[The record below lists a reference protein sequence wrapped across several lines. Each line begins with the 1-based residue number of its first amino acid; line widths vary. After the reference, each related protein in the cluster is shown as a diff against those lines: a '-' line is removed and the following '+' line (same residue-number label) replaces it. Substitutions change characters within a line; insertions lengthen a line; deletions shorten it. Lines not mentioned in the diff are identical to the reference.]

1 MRSGQEASIDT
12 VPVQLQSAVPLS
24 FREVRFA
31 NAYLEHGNATQAAR
45 DAGYKSSSED
55 GLRFLA
61 HKLLTKPNVGEY
73 IRAALDGF
81 LDAERVTTPRIAQAL
96 AREAFADRTAIFDAE
111 GAVLPPSE
119 WPAEVA
125 AILVGYEVTES
136 VNPRTGAVTARR
148 VKLKFA
154 DPTKALK
161 TLAEWRGMI
170 GAKAVANGVT
180 GVAGGSVTVII
191 EEAGTQPAHAGEGR
205 DLRSAESG
213 PRSGGSGAT
222 ASRVV

>member
-1 MRSGQEASIDT
+1 MGLARSACKNPAT
-12 VPVQLQSAVPLS
+12 AVPLS

-31 NAYLEHGNATQAAR
+31 NAYLELGNATQAAR
-45 DAGYKSSSED
+45 HAGYDSSSEA

-73 IRAALDGF
+73 IRTALDQY
-81 LDAERVTTPRIAQAL
+81 LDAEKVTTPRIAQAL
-96 AREAFADRTAIFDAE
+96 AREAFADRTAVFDAD
-111 GAVLPPSE
+111 GAVLPPAE

-136 VNPRTGAVTARR
+136 INPRTGAVAARR

-154 DPTKALK
+154 DPLKALK
-161 TLAEWRGMI
+161 TLAVWRGMI

-180 GVAGGSVTVII
+180 GVAGGSVTVIL
-191 EEAGTQPAHAGEGR
+191 EGSS
-205 DLRSAESG
+205 DD
-213 PRSGGSGAT
+213 P
-222 ASRVV
+222 